1 MDDEAV
7 EEEVPSPGLP
17 DRPQKRARRGRLS
30 RSAEFERVYRE
41 SRSHGNRYL
50 VLYTF
55 PREDENGV
63 RLGLTVPRQV
73 GGAVDRSRIK
83 RLLREA
89 FDIEGV
95 GVPASHDVVIK
106 ARPDLRELAERDG
119 LEAVRRE
126 LADLLAKAGLS
137 S

>member
-1 MDDEAV
+1 M
-7 EEEVPSPGLP
+7 EEEVPSPG
-17 DRPQKRARRGRLS
+17 RPSKRARRGRLS

-50 VLYTF
+50 VLYAF
-55 PREDENGV
+55 PREDDNGV

-73 GGAVDRSRIK
+73 GGAVDRNRVK

-89 FDIEGV
+89 FDVEGA
-95 GVPASHDVVIK
+95 GVPANHDVVIK
-106 ARPDLRELAERDG
+106 ARPDVRELAERDG
-119 LEAVRRE
+119 LAAVRRE
-126 LADLLAKAGLS
+126 LAELLDKAGLS

>member
-1 MDDEAV
+1 MDGGA
-7 EEEVPSPGLP
+7 PP
-17 DRPQKRARRGRLS
+17 KRAKRGRLS

-50 VLYTF
+50 VLYAF
-55 PREDENGV
+55 PRDDDGGV

-73 GGAVDRSRIK
+73 GGAVERNRIK

-89 FDIEGV
+89 FDVEGT
-95 GVPASHDVVIK
+95 GVPSNHDVVIK
-106 ARPDLRELAERDG
+106 ARPDVWDLAEREG
-119 LEAVRRE
+119 LDAVRAQLAE
-126 LADLLAKAGLS
+126 LLEKAGLS

>member
-1 MDDEAV
+1 M
-7 EEEVPSPGLP
+7 EEEAPSPGLP
-17 DRPQKRARRGRLS
+17 GRPQKRAKRGRLS

-50 VLYTF
+50 VLYAF
-55 PREDENGV
+55 PREDDNGV

-73 GGAVDRSRIK
+73 GGAVDRNRVK

-89 FDIEGV
+89 FDVEGA
-95 GVPASHDVVIK
+95 GVPANHDVVIK
-106 ARPDLRELAERDG
+106 ARPDVRELAERDG

-126 LADLLAKAGLS
+126 LADLLGKAGLS

>member
-1 MDDEAV
+1 M
-7 EEEVPSPGLP
+7 
-17 DRPQKRARRGRLS
+17 S

-50 VLYTF
+50 VLYAF
-55 PREDENGV
+55 RREDDNGV

-73 GGAVDRSRIK
+73 GGAVDRNRVK

-89 FDIEGV
+89 FDVEGA
-95 GVPASHDVVIK
+95 GVPANHDVVIK
-106 ARPDLRELAERDG
+106 ARPEVRELAEREG

-126 LADLLAKAGLS
+126 LAELLDKAGLS
-137 S
+137 A